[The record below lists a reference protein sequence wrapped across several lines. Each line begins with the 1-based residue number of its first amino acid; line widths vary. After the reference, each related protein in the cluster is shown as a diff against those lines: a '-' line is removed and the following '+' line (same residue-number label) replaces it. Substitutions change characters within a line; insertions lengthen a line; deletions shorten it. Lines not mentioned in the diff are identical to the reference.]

1 MKNNN
6 RFLCKESALASVT
19 ECKHALEEAMHLEDS
34 AQIARAMGELLFCCA
49 GMAQTLGLSAEQVLT
64 DTTNQFIDCFRAME
78 ETCTAE
84 SRPMETLSNGEWNA
98 LWKKTRHSLE
108 EED

>member
-1 MKNNN
+1 
-6 RFLCKESALASVT
+6 
-19 ECKHALEEAMHLEDS
+19 MHMED
-34 AQIARAMGELLFCCA
+34 AEQITRAMGELLFCCA

-84 SRPMETLSNGEWNA
+84 KREMETLSHGEWNA
-98 LWKKTRHSLE
+98 LWKKTKQNLE
-108 EED
+108 EEATHAAG